1 MTTAAMSMTH
11 PRTAPRLE
19 RATVGLL
26 LCFVAS
32 LQISI
37 AAANIL
43 LALMMVV
50 WVAQMVQEKTLPAAP
65 RFFWPL
71 AAYAAV
77 TLVISAFSL
86 DPRTSIIDD
95 KQLVLF
101 VIVPAVYHIARGDRA
116 ALVIDVIVSVGAASA
131 AYGIIQYGLLHY
143 DNLGRR
149 PEGAMSHYMTY
160 SGLLMLVIC
169 AAASRLIFGRRGRT
183 WPALVMPALIVA
195 LALTLGRS
203 AWIGASVAIALLLAL
218 KDVRLTILL
227 PIFVAL
233 LFAIAPGLVTKRVMS
248 IFDVQEPTNQ
258 DRLAMIEI
266 GARIVHDHPL
276 TGVGPNMIPRVY
288 EQYRP
293 DYAINKINPHLH
305 NVPLQIAAERGLPA
319 LAVWLWFIVALFVAV
334 FRLFRSQAD
343 TVPPAAAL
351 AAIAAMLAAGL
362 FEYNFGDSEFLMLFL
377 VLVTLPFAAARDA
390 DAAASARA

>member
-1 MTTAAMSMTH
+1 MTTAAMSVTH
-11 PRTAPRLE
+11 PRMAHGLE
-19 RATVGLL
+19 RATVVLL

-43 LALMMVV
+43 LALMLVC
-50 WVAQMVQEKTLPAAP
+50 WTAQLVQDRTAPAVP
-65 RFFWPL
+65 YFFWPL
-71 AAYAAV
+71 VAYAAV
-77 TLVISAFSL
+77 TVAISAFSL
-86 DPRTSIIDD
+86 DPATSIVDD

-101 VIVPAVYHIARGDRA
+101 VIVPAVYQIARGERA
-116 ALVIDVIVSVGAASA
+116 STVVDVIVSVGAASA

-169 AAASRLIFGRRGRT
+169 AAAARLIFGRQGRT

-218 KDVRLTILL
+218 KDLRLTILL
-227 PIFVAL
+227 PLFVAV
-233 LFAIAPGLVTKRVMS
+233 LFAVAPGTVTKRVMS

-258 DRLAMIEI
+258 DRLAMIEM
-266 GARIVHDHPL
+266 GARMVHDHPL
-276 TGVGPNMIPRVY
+276 TGVGPNMVPRVY
-288 EQYRP
+288 AQYRP
-293 DYAINKINPHLH
+293 DYAINPINPHLH

-319 LAVWLWFIVALFVAV
+319 LGVWLWFIFSLVLAQ
-334 FRLFRSQAD
+334 FRLFRRQRD
-343 TVPPAAAL
+343 KVPAAAAL
-351 AAIAAMLAAGL
+351 AAVFAMLGAGL

-377 VLVTLPFAAARDA
+377 VLVTLPFAAARGD
-390 DAAASARA
+390 DESAAARA